1 MKNYQ
6 KIWALSLVIVAFA
19 SCTRENSDTYERF
32 FFRTSD
38 GADLA
43 VQIDGNR
50 NSNVFILLLHGG
62 PGGSGYE
69 YNTGEYSDKLE
80 QDYAMVY
87 LDQRGQGAS
96 QGSYSAENVTLQRFA
111 DDVYDLTLFLKQ
123 KYGQDISVF
132 VMGHSWGG
140 TTGTYAML
148 NTDVQSQIKGWIE
161 VDGAH
166 DIPMLYVDAV
176 KMFLDIGNTEIAA
189 GNNVSQWQEIV
200 DFANT
205 LDTNNI
211 TSDQAGQLNSYG
223 FTAEGLLADVTDP
236 TGDNLPSHGLLT
248 NPTMTFSA
256 FLSGNITANVINGE
270 SEAVSMTD
278 ELYKITLPT
287 LLLWGKYDFVV
298 TPTLGTSAYANISS
312 TEKKLVLF
320 DYSGHSPMD
329 NEPAKFVDEVKAF
342 VELYK

>member
-1 MKNYQ
+1 MKLYQ
-6 KIWALSLVIVAFA
+6 KILALSLIIISFA
-19 SCTRENSDTYERF
+19 SCTQENTDTYERF

-43 VQIDGNR
+43 VEVDGNR

-62 PGGSGYE
+62 PGGSGFE
-69 YNTGEYSDKLE
+69 YNTGEYSEKLE
-80 QDYAMVY
+80 QDYAIVY

-96 QGSYSAENVTLQRFA
+96 QGSYDLEQLTLQRFA

-148 NTDVQSQIKGWIE
+148 NTDIQNEIKGWIE
-161 VDGAH
+161 VAGAH
-166 DIPMLYVDAV
+166 DIPLLYIESI
-176 KMFLDIGNTEIAA
+176 KLFLEVGNAEIAA
-189 GNNVSQWQEIV
+189 GNNVSDWQEIV
-200 DFANT
+200 DYAAS

-211 TSDQAGQLNSYG
+211 SDEESGQLNSYG
-223 FTAEGLLADVTDP
+223 FKAEGLLSQVVTPD
-236 TGDNLPSHGLLT
+236 GENVPSHGLFT
-248 NPTMTFSA
+248 SPIMTLSA
-256 FLSGNITANVINGE
+256 YLSSNLTANVINVE
-270 SEAVSMTD
+270 TEKTAMTN
-278 ELYKITLPT
+278 ELYKINIPT

-298 TPTLGTSAYANISS
+298 PPALGESAYNKISS
-312 TEKKLVLF
+312 TDKKLVLF
-320 DYSGHSPMD
+320 DFSGHSPMD
-329 NEPAKFVDEVKAF
+329 SESAKFVDEVKTF

>member
-1 MKNYQ
+1 MYQ
-6 KIWALSLVIVAFA
+6 KILALSLFIIIIA
-19 SCTRENSDTYERF
+19 SCTQENTETYERF

-43 VQIDGNR
+43 VEVDGNR
-50 NSNVFILLLHGG
+50 NSEVFILLLHGG
-62 PGGSGYE
+62 PGGSGFV
-69 YNTGEYSDKLE
+69 YNTGEYSEKLE
-80 QDYAMVY
+80 SDYAVVY

-96 QGSYSAENVTLQRFA
+96 QGSYSASQVTLQRFA

-148 NTDVQSQIKGWIE
+148 HTDIQNEIKGWIE

-166 DIPMLYVDAV
+166 DIPLLNREAI
-176 KMFLDIGNTEIAA
+176 KLFLEIGNTEIAA
-189 GNNVSQWQEIV
+189 GNNISDWQEIV
-200 DFANT
+200 DFAST
-205 LDTNNI
+205 VDTNNI
-211 TSDQAGQLNSYG
+211 TEEEGGQINSYG
-223 FTAEGLLADVTDP
+223 FTAEGLLSQIVLGESGALSHSLVTA
-236 TGDNLPSHGLLT
+236 
-248 NPTMTFSA
+248 PTMTLSA
-256 FLSGNITANVINGE
+256 YISGMLTASAITEETEKVA
-270 SEAVSMTD
+270 MTD
-278 ELYKITLPT
+278 ELYKINIPT

-298 TPTLGTSAYANISS
+298 PPALGESAFANISS
-312 TEKKLVLF
+312 TEKELVIF

-329 NEPAKFVDEVKAF
+329 TEAAKLVDEVVEF